1 MVHMSVL
8 ALVDTLGVRTWENNF
23 FSLCEN
29 DHYKGPLCVRE
40 LRAPKPTM
48 CVVLTV
54 LHSRLRA
61 RIPSSANK
69 VLEMPWME

>member
-29 DHYKGPLCVRE
+29 DHYKGPLCGRGRPPIDILKCLQGLAAAL
-40 LRAPKPTM
+40 LRPQAD
-48 CVVLTV
+48 
-54 LHSRLRA
+54 RA
-61 RIPSSANK
+61 LPHCADF
-69 VLEMPWME
+69 